1 MPSTPKPP
9 HRAIQLKLFRPTR
22 NEPSWEVVP
31 PEVQQQVL
39 RLLARILRDHAARRQ
54 DEPMLLGDN
63 DE

>member
-9 HRAIQLKLFRPTR
+9 QRAIQLKLFRPAR
-22 NEPSWEVVP
+22 NEPSREVVP

-39 RLLARILRDHAARRQ
+39 RLLARILRDHTVRWQ
-54 DEPMLLGDN
+54 GEPMPAGDR